1 MRARYQSN
9 INWPLTFHSSPFS
22 LRFPQCASGD
32 DPEADFAN
40 LPESHHPDRDFLQ
53 LIATSHKRRT
63 ILNRYRRVVKRQR
76 ADEAKISSPHIRHFG
91 LKAKPRFAP
100 DM

>member
-1 MRARYQSN
+1 MRLGRRPGGGFRESTLN
-9 INWPLTFHSSPFS
+9 PIILT
-22 LRFPQCASGD
+22 GD
-32 DPEADFAN
+32 
-40 LPESHHPDRDFLQ
+40 LLQ
-53 LIATSHKRRT
+53 LIATSLKRRA

-76 ADEAKISSPHIRHFG
+76 ADEANISSPHIMHFG

>member
-1 MRARYQSN
+1 
-9 INWPLTFHSSPFS
+9 
-22 LRFPQCASGD
+22 
-32 DPEADFAN
+32 
-40 LPESHHPDRDFLQ
+40 LQ
-53 LIATSHKRRT
+53 LIAASLKRRA